1 MNSIQG
7 VNTSLNISNFED
19 KINYNFEKEIH
30 QILITNNE
38 NKFDFRKPCFEVQ
51 NSKTFFWKQII

>member
-7 VNTSLNISNFED
+7 VNSSLNISNFED

-30 QILITNNE
+30 QILVTNNDAGIE
-38 NKFDFRKPCFEVQ
+38 
-51 NSKTFFWKQII
+51 

>member
-30 QILITNNE
+30 
-38 NKFDFRKPCFEVQ
+38 
-51 NSKTFFWKQII
+51 

>member
-38 NKFDFRKPCFEVQ
+38 NKFDQE
-51 NSKTFFWKQII
+51 